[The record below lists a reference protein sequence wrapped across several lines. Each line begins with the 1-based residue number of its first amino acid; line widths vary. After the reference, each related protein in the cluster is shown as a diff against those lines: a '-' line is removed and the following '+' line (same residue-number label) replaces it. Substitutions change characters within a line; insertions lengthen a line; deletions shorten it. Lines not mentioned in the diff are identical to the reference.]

1 MDVPILHKL
10 PLLVAEMLPNDYI
23 ALDLASGDGKDSLKI
38 AKQAEVLGKKGKF
51 VKVDPYIVHE
61 DVTKEFME

>member
-38 AKQAEVLGKKGKF
+38 AK
-51 VKVDPYIVHE
+51 
-61 DVTKEFME
+61 